1 MNDYTFDISDVHG
14 AQLVQD
20 ESVEDTMLSL
30 GFKHFRCYLLARCK
44 REDSLIN
51 DKKKSSGSV
60 QKGTSSQ
67 KRNEI
72 ERRKTAK
79 HTHNSKEHADS
90 ESDSDQSL
98 PDPTLTNAESRDN
111 ADNTGIRVIENQNIQ
126 TFYER
131 QEELS
136 FNDHSKSTMV
146 SIRIWPRL
154 RLLIRHYHYHSL

>member
-20 ESVEDTMLSL
+20 ESVEDTMLRL

-51 DKKKSSGSV
+51 DKEKSSGSV

-79 HTHNSKEHADS
+79 YTHNSKER
-90 ESDSDQSL
+90 
-98 PDPTLTNAESRDN
+98 AEYSR
-111 ADNTGIRVIENQNIQ
+111 
-126 TFYER
+126 
-131 QEELS
+131 LK
-136 FNDHSKSTMV
+136 SKCAC
-146 SIRIWPRL
+146 RIHP
-154 RLLIRHYHYHSL
+154 